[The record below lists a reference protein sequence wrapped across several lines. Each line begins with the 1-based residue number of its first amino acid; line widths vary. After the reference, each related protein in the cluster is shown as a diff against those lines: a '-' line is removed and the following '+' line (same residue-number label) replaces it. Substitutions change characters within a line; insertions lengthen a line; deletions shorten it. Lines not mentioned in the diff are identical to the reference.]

1 MWQEF
6 FRFDLRYQLR
16 QPLLWLTAIAL
27 SVMAFMSASNDS
39 FRIGGAIGNVHMNA
53 PVVIANQLSILSI
66 IAMFLVTVFIAGAV
80 LRDKEVGIADMLFAT
95 PMRKLAYLFGRF
107 SAGFAACLTIFALI
121 VLAMMLGTQMPSI
134 DPARI
139 GAFSL
144 HTYAWS
150 FFVFVVP
157 NLLFVAAL
165 LMMLAATTRSMI
177 LVYVGVLAFMVLWSV
192 AGALGSEGG
201 NASMAVLLD
210 PFGVRALKQAT
221 RYYTSAESNSMLPPL
236 SGLLLANRLIWTA
249 IAIGLFAATVMLFK
263 PQRSGTGSA
272 WFGKTRKPAVASLAM
287 APVAAA
293 RRIAPRFSASTAW
306 SQWWALLCFDAKGV
320 IKSMPFLVMLLLAIA
335 NFVANYTV
343 NGMRFDSAPY
353 PLTRLLLEELAGGIN
368 SVLVIV
374 LIFYSGELIFK
385 EKQVKIS
392 DVSDALPVP
401 NWVPLMAKAGALIAV
416 IFAFLFTGVAAA
428 LVIQLAKGG
437 TPVEPMLYLKGTL
450 INAVY
455 FMLMAVAVLSLQAI
469 TNNKYIGYGLAIALF
484 LADTVLN
491 AMGFNHKLYSF
502 AALPALTYSDVNG
515 YGHFLEGWSWFALYW
530 ALGCVALLI
539 VAQAF
544 WQRGLALGGLAR
556 FTAALRKLRGTAGV
570 ALALSLAAWGAA
582 GGWIFYNTNVLNSYQ
597 SDEAVLDAQAD
608 YEKLYRMTLGLP
620 QPSLTSVRAN
630 VDIFPAERR
639 VSIKGHYQL
648 KNKTAAPIDTLH
660 FQTDVNAVTTIDR
673 LPAHHVATDDRRFGF
688 KIVKLDQPLAPGA
701 TMAFDFTVQV
711 SNAGFTNSGAPD
723 SINHNGTMFTSE
735 NFFPTLG
742 YVQAR
747 EIDDRGERRKRG
759 LGEPQRMP
767 RLEDQQAHYS
777 NYWKLFGFDADLID
791 FETTVSTSAGQS
803 AVAPGQLEKQWDKDG
818 RRYFQYKMDKP
829 ILPFFSYQSANW
841 EVKKAAWRGVPIEVY
856 YDKKHA
862 YNIDS
867 MIKGTQGALEYNT
880 ANFGPYPHKQVRIL
894 ETPLYLTYARS
905 LPGTIPFS
913 ESLGFISDMRDPNGV
928 DHVFYVT
935 AHEVAH
941 QWWGDQIIPANVQ
954 GSAMIAESL
963 AEYSALMALEK
974 QFGAEKVR
982 HILRWDMDQYLAGR
996 GKELVEELP
1005 LIRTE
1010 SQIYLHYRKGSLA
1023 FYRLREEIGEAA
1035 LNRALK
1041 NFLDAHRYQ
1050 TAPYVTSADLMKY
1063 IRAEAGQDKQEM
1075 ITDLFERIVIYD
1087 NRVLES
1093 SARQRADGKWD
1104 VTVKLNLA
1112 KMQADGKGKETARKY
1127 DEAVNIAVFARAAGA
1142 AEKDERVLHR
1152 RKVMLP
1158 AGESTMTIT
1167 VAEKPYDVG
1176 VDPYNLLIDRVAGDN
1191 RKKVTVVGVN

>member
-27 SVMAFMSASNDS
+27 SAMAFLSASNDS
-39 FRIGGAIGNVHMNA
+39 FRIGGGIGNVHMNA

-95 PMRKLAYLFGRF
+95 PMRKLEYLFGRF
-107 SAGFAACLTIFALI
+107 FAGFVACLAIFGLI
-121 VLAMMLGTQMPSI
+121 TLAMMLGASMPSI
-134 DPARI
+134 DPARL
-139 GAFSL
+139 GAFSV

-150 FFVFVVP
+150 FFVLVVP

-221 RYYTSAESNSMLPPL
+221 RYYTSAESNSSLPPL
-236 SGLLLANRLIWTA
+236 SGLLLMNRLLWTA
-249 IAIGLFAATVMLFK
+249 IAMGMFAATVILFK
-263 PQRSGTGSA
+263 PQRIGSGRA
-272 WFGKTRKPAVASLAM
+272 WFGAARKPLAATAAPAVT
-287 APVAAA
+287 AA

-306 SQWWALLCFDAKGV
+306 SQWWAVLCFDAKGV

-335 NFVANYTV
+335 NFVANFTV

-368 SVLVIV
+368 AVLVIV

-392 DVSDALPVP
+392 DVSDAMPVP
-401 NWVPLMAKAGALIAV
+401 NWVPLMAKAAALVAV
-416 IFAFLFTGVAAA
+416 IFAFLFAGVGAA
-428 LVIQLAKGG
+428 LIIQLAKGG
-437 TPVEPMLYLKGTL
+437 APVEGMLYLQGTL

-455 FMLMAVAVLSLQAI
+455 FILMAMAVLSLQTI
-469 TNNKYIGYGLAIALF
+469 TNNKFIGYGLAIALF
-484 LADTVLN
+484 LANTVLN
-491 AMGFNHKLYSF
+491 GMDFNHKLYSF
-502 AALPALTYSDVNG
+502 SALPTLTYSDVNG
-515 YGHFLEGWSWFALYW
+515 YGHFLTGWSWFALYW
-530 ALGCVALLI
+530 SLFCVALLI

-556 FTAALRKLRGTAGV
+556 LAAAMRNLRGKAGM
-570 ALALSLAAWGAA
+570 ALALSLVAFGVTGA
-582 GGWIFYNTNVLNSYQ
+582 WIFYNTNVLNRYESADQ
-597 SDEAVLDAQAD
+597 VLDAQAD
-608 YEKLYRMTLGLP
+608 YEKLYRKTLALP
-620 QPSLTSVRAN
+620 QPSLTNVRAN
-630 VDIFPAERR
+630 VDIYPAERR
-639 VSIKGHYQL
+639 VNIKGHYVL
-648 KNKTAAPIDTLH
+648 KNKTAAPIDQLRV
-660 FQTDVNAVTTIDR
+660 QTDVTATTTIDQ
-673 LPAHHVATDDRRFGF
+673 LPAHTVISDDKRFGF
-688 KIVKLDQPLAPGA
+688 KVLQLATPLAPGA
-701 TMAFDFTVQV
+701 TLAFDFTVAV
-711 SNAGFTNSGAPD
+711 INPGFTNSGAPD
-723 SINHNGTMFTSE
+723 TVNNNGTMFTSE

-759 LGEPQRMP
+759 LGEPHRMP
-767 RLEDQQAHYS
+767 KLEDQQARYS
-777 NYWKLFGFDADLID
+777 NFWKLFGFDADLID
-791 FETTVSTSAGQS
+791 FETTVSTSAGQL
-803 AVAPGQLEKQWDKDG
+803 AVAPGQLEKRWEKDG
-818 RRYFQYKMDKP
+818 RSYFQYKMDKP
-829 ILPFFSYQSANW
+829 ILPFFSYQSGTW
-841 EVKKAAWRGVPIEVY
+841 EVKKANWRGVPIEVY

-867 MIKGTQGALEYNT
+867 MIKGTQGALDYNT
-880 ANFGPYPHKQVRIL
+880 DNFGPYPHKQVRIL
-894 ETPLYLTYARS
+894 ETPLYQTFARS
-905 LPGTIPFS
+905 FPGTIPFS
-913 ESLGFISDMRDPNGV
+913 ESLGFISDMRDPEGV

-935 AHEVAH
+935 AHEMAH
-941 QWWGDQIIPANVQ
+941 QWWGDQIIAANVQ
-954 GSAMIAESL
+954 GSAMITESL

-974 QFGAEKVR
+974 RYGADKVR

-1023 FYRLREEIGEAA
+1023 FYRLREEIGEVA
-1035 LNRALK
+1035 LNRALRK
-1041 NFLDAHRYQ
+1041 FLDANRYQ
-1050 TAPYVTSADLMKY
+1050 STPYVTSLDLLKF
-1063 IRAEAGQDKQEM
+1063 IRAEAGQDKQAL

-1093 SARQRADGKWD
+1093 TMRQRADGKWD
-1104 VTVKLNLA
+1104 VTLKLNLA
-1112 KMQADGKGKETARKY
+1112 KLQADGKGKESARAY
-1127 DEAVNIAVFARAAGA
+1127 DEPVDIAIFARAAGGR
-1142 AEKDERVLHR
+1142 EKDERVLHR
-1152 RKVMLP
+1152 AKYALP
-1158 AGESTMTIT
+1158 AGESTLT
-1167 VAEKPYDVG
+1167 VTVDEKPYEAG
-1176 VDPYNLLIDRVAGDN
+1176 VDPYNLLIDRVAADN
-1191 RKKVTVVGVN
+1191 RKKIAIAGAAL

>member
-16 QPLLWLTAIAL
+16 QPLLWLTALAL
-27 SVMAFMSASNDS
+27 SAMAFMSASNDS
-39 FRIGGAIGNVHMNA
+39 FRIGGGIGNVHMNA

-80 LRDKEVGIADMLFAT
+80 LRDREVGIADMLFAT
-95 PMRKLAYLFGRF
+95 PMRKIAYLFGRF
-107 SAGFAACLTIFALI
+107 SAGFVACLAIFGLI
-121 VLAMMLGTQMPSI
+121 TLAMMLGAQMPSI
-134 DPARI
+134 DPARL

-177 LVYVGVLAFMVLWSV
+177 LVYVGVLAFMVLWSS

-221 RYYTSAESNSMLPPL
+221 RYYTSAESNTSLPPL
-236 SGLLLANRLIWTA
+236 AGLLLLNRVIWTM
-249 IAIGLFAATVMLFK
+249 IALGMFAATVILFK
-263 PQRSGTGSA
+263 PQRAGTSRA
-272 WFGKTRKPAVASLAM
+272 WFGNARKPVAVSA
-287 APVAAA
+287 APAAFST

-306 SQWWALLCFDAKGV
+306 AQWWAVLCFDAKGV

-335 NFVANYTV
+335 NFVANFAV

-392 DVSDALPVP
+392 DVTDAMPVP
-401 NWVPLMAKAGALIAV
+401 NWVPLMAKAAALVAV

-428 LVIQLAKGG
+428 LVIGLVKGG
-437 TPVEPMLYLKGTL
+437 APVEAMLYLQATL

-455 FMLMAVAVLSLQAI
+455 FILMALAVLSLQTI
-469 TNNKYIGYGLAIALF
+469 TNNKFLAYGLAIVLF
-484 LADTVLN
+484 LSNTVLN
-491 AMGFNHKLYSF
+491 GMDLNHKLYSF
-502 AALPALTYSDVNG
+502 AALPTLTYSDVNG
-515 YGHFLEGWSWFALYW
+515 YGHFLTGWSWFALYW
-530 ALGCVALLI
+530 ALFCVALLI

-544 WQRGLALGGLAR
+544 WQRGLALGGVARLASAMR
-556 FTAALRKLRGTAGV
+556 NLRGKAGL
-570 ALALSLAAWGAA
+570 ALALSLAAWGAT
-582 GGWIFYNTNVLNSYQ
+582 GGWIFYNTNVLNRYQ
-597 SDEAVLDAQAD
+597 SAAAVLDAQAD
-608 YEKLYRMTLGLP
+608 YEKLYRKTLALP

-639 VSIKGHYQL
+639 VTIKGRYLL
-648 KNKTAAPIDTLH
+648 KNKTAAALDTLRV
-660 FQTDVNAVTTIDR
+660 QTDVLAETTIDQ
-673 LPAHHVATDDRRFGF
+673 LPKHTVVSDDKRFGF
-688 KIVKLDQPLAPGA
+688 KILQLAEPLAPGA
-701 TMAFDFTVQV
+701 TLAFDFTVQV
-711 SNAGFTNSGAPD
+711 RNAGFTNSGAPD
-723 SINHNGTMFTSE
+723 GVNHNGTMFTSE

-747 EIDDRGERRKRG
+747 EIDDRNERRKRG

-767 RLEDQQAHYS
+767 KLEDQQAHYS
-777 NYWKLFGFDADLID
+777 NFWKLFGFDADLID
-791 FETTVSTSAGQS
+791 FETTVSTSAGQT
-803 AVAPGQLEKQWDKDG
+803 AVAPGQLEKRWEKDG
-818 RRYFQYKMDKP
+818 RNYFQYKMDKP
-829 ILPFFSYQSANW
+829 ILPFFSYQSAAW

-867 MIKGTQGALEYNT
+867 MIKGTQGALDYNT
-880 ANFGPYPHKQVRIL
+880 DNFGPYPHEHVRIL
-894 ETPLYLTYARS
+894 EFPLYLPFARS
-905 LPGTIPFS
+905 FPGTIPFS
-913 ESLGFISDMRDPNGV
+913 ESLGFISDMRDPEGV

-935 AHEVAH
+935 AHEMAH
-941 QWWGDQIIPANVQ
+941 QWWGDQIIAANVQ
-954 GSAMIAESL
+954 GSGMITESL

-974 QFGAEKVR
+974 QYGPEKVR

-1005 LIRTE
+1005 LVRSE

-1041 NFLDAHRYQ
+1041 KFLDANRYQ
-1050 TAPYVTSADLMKY
+1050 TAPYVTSLDLLKF
-1063 IRAEAGQDKQEM
+1063 IRAEAGRDKQEL

-1087 NRVLES
+1087 NRVLEAS
-1093 SARQRADGKWD
+1093 TRQRADGKWD
-1104 VTVKLNLA
+1104 VTVKVNLA
-1112 KMQADGKGKETARKY
+1112 KMQADGKGKESARKY
-1127 DEAVNIAVFARAAGA
+1127 DEPVDIAIFARAAGGR
-1142 AEKDERVLHR
+1142 EKDERVLHR
-1152 RKVMLP
+1152 QKYALQ
-1158 AGESTMTIT
+1158 AGESTITIT
-1167 VAEKPYDVG
+1167 VAEQPYDAG
-1176 VDPYNLLIDRVAGDN
+1176 VDPYNLLIDRVATDN
-1191 RKKVTVVGVN
+1191 RKKVTLAAGAL

>member
-16 QPLLWLTAIAL
+16 QPLLWLTACAL
-27 SVMAFMSASNDS
+27 SAMAFMSASNDS
-39 FRIGGAIGNVHMNA
+39 FRIGGGIGNVHMNA

-95 PMRKLAYLFGRF
+95 PMRKLEYLFGRF
-107 SAGFAACLTIFALI
+107 FAGFLACLTIFGLI
-121 VLAMMLGTQMPSI
+121 TLAMMLGAQMPSI
-134 DPARI
+134 DPARL
-139 GAFSL
+139 GAFSV

-221 RYYTSAESNSMLPPL
+221 RYYTSAESNTALPPL
-236 SGLLLANRLIWTA
+236 SGLLLMNRLIWTA
-249 IAIGLFAATVMLFK
+249 IALGMFAATVVLFK
-263 PQRSGTGSA
+263 PQRAGTGRA
-272 WFGKTRKPAVASLAM
+272 WFGAARQPLAASHAPAATSS
-287 APVAAA
+287 A
-293 RRIAPRFSASTAW
+293 RRIAPRFTTSTAW
-306 SQWWALLCFDAKGV
+306 SQWWAVLCFDAKGV

-335 NFVANYTV
+335 NFVANFAV
-343 NGMRFDSAPY
+343 GGMRFDSAPY

-385 EKQVKIS
+385 ERQAKIN

-401 NWVPLMAKAGALIAV
+401 NWVPLMAKAAALAAV
-416 IFAFLFTGVAAA
+416 IVAFLFSGVAAA
-428 LVIQLAKGG
+428 LLIQMAKGG
-437 TPVEPMLYLKGTL
+437 VPAEPMLYLQGTL
-450 INAVY
+450 VNAVY
-455 FMLMAVAVLSLQAI
+455 FILMALALLSLQTIA
-469 TNNKYIGYGLAIALF
+469 NNKFVGYALAIALF
-484 LADTVLN
+484 LSNTVLN
-491 AMGFNHKLYSF
+491 GMDFNHKLYSF
-502 AALPALTYSDVNG
+502 AALPTLTYSDVNG
-515 YGHFLEGWSWFALYW
+515 YGHFLTGWSWFALYW
-530 ALGCVALLI
+530 ALFCVALLI

-544 WQRGLALGGLAR
+544 WQRGLALGGAAR
-556 FTAALRKLRGTAGV
+556 VASAVRGLRSRAG
-570 ALALSLAAWGAA
+570 LALSLSLVAWGAT
-582 GGWIFYNTNVLNSYQ
+582 GGWIFYNTNILNNYQ
-597 SDEAVLDAQAD
+597 AADTALDAQAD
-608 YEKLYRMTLGLP
+608 YEKLYRKTLGAP

-639 VSIKGHYQL
+639 VTIKGHYLL
-648 KNKTAAPIDTLH
+648 KNKTAAALDTLH
-660 FQTDVNAVTTIDR
+660 VQTDIAAQTRIDQ
-673 LPAHHVATDDRRFGF
+673 LPAHTVVSDDKRFGF
-688 KIVKLDQPLAPGA
+688 KTLKLTAPLAPGA
-701 TMAFDFTVQV
+701 TLAFDFTVEV
-711 SNAGFTNSGAPD
+711 RNPGFTNSGAPD
-723 SINHNGTMFTSE
+723 TVNRNGTMFASE

-747 EIDDRGERRKRG
+747 EIDDRNERRKRG

-767 RLEDQQAHYS
+767 KLEDQQARYS
-777 NYWKLFGFDADLID
+777 NFWKLFGFDADLID
-791 FETTVSTSAGQS
+791 FETTVSTSAGQT
-803 AVAPGQLEKQWDKDG
+803 AIAPGDLQKRWEKDG
-818 RRYFQYKMDKP
+818 RSYFQYKMDKP
-829 ILPFFSYQSANW
+829 ILPFFSYQSGAW
-841 EVKKAAWRGVPIEVY
+841 EVKQAAWRGVPIEVY

-867 MIKGTQGALEYNT
+867 MIKGTQGALDYNT
-880 ANFGPYPHKQVRIL
+880 ANFGPYPHKHVRIL
-894 ETPLYLTYARS
+894 ETPLYQSFARS
-905 LPGTIPFS
+905 FPGTIPFS
-913 ESLGFISDMRDPNGV
+913 ESLGFISDMRDPDGI

-935 AHEVAH
+935 AHEIAH
-941 QWWGDQIIPANVQ
+941 QWWGDQVIAANVQ
-954 GSAMIAESL
+954 GGAMVTESL

-982 HILRWDMDQYLAGR
+982 HILRWDMDQYLSGR

-1010 SQIYLHYRKGSLA
+1010 SQMYLHYRKGSLA
-1023 FYRLREEIGEAA
+1023 FYRLREEIGEVA

-1041 NFLDAHRYQ
+1041 KFLDAKRYQ
-1050 TAPYVTSADLMKY
+1050 SAPYVTSLDLLKF
-1063 IRAEAGQDKQEM
+1063 IRAEAGQDKQEL

-1087 NRVLES
+1087 NRVLVS

-1104 VTVKLNLA
+1104 VTLKLKLA
-1112 KMQADGKGKETARKY
+1112 KMQADGKGMESARKY
-1127 DEAVNIAVFARAAGA
+1127 DEAVDIAIFARAAGA
-1142 AEKDERVLHR
+1142 REKDERVLHR
-1152 RKVMLP
+1152 QKYTLP
-1158 AGESTMTIT
+1158 AGESTVTVT
-1167 VAEKPYDVG
+1167 VAEKPYEAG

-1191 RKKVTVVGVN
+1191 RKLITVAP

>member
-6 FRFDLRYQLR
+6 FRFDLRFQLR

-27 SVMAFMSASNDS
+27 SAMAFMSAGNDS
-39 FRIGGAIGNVHMNA
+39 FRIGGGIGNVHMNA

-95 PMRKLAYLFGRF
+95 PMRKIDYLFGRF
-107 SAGFAACLTIFALI
+107 FAGFVACLAIFGLI
-121 VLAMMLGTQMPSI
+121 LLAMMLGAQMPSI
-134 DPARI
+134 DPARL

-144 HTYAWS
+144 HTYVWS
-150 FFVFVVP
+150 FGVFVVP

-165 LMMLAATTRSMI
+165 LMMLAAVTRSMI

-236 SGLLLANRLIWTA
+236 SGLLLMNRLIWTT
-249 IAIGLFAATVMLFK
+249 IALGMFAATVVLFK
-263 PQRSGTGSA
+263 PQRSGTARG
-272 WFGKTRKPAVASLAM
+272 WFARKPVASAG
-287 APVAAA
+287 APLVVST

-306 SQWWALLCFDAKGV
+306 SQWWAVLCFDAKGV
-320 IKSMPFLVMLLLAIA
+320 IRSMPFLVMLLLAIA
-335 NFVANYTV
+335 NFVANFAV

-385 EKQVKIS
+385 ERQVKIS

-401 NWVPLMAKAGALIAV
+401 NWVPLMAKAAALVAV
-416 IFAFLFTGVAAA
+416 IFAFLFAGVGAA

-437 TPVEPMLYLKGTL
+437 APVEAMLYLQGTL

-455 FMLMAVAVLSLQAI
+455 FILMALAVLSLQTI
-469 TNNKYIGYGLAIALF
+469 TNNKFIGYGLAIALF
-484 LADTVLN
+484 LANTVLN
-491 AMGFNHKLYSF
+491 GMDLNHKLYSF
-502 AALPALTYSDVNG
+502 AALPELIYSDVNG
-515 YGHFLEGWSWFALYW
+515 YGHFLTGWSWFAVYW
-530 ALGCVALLI
+530 ALFCVALLI

-544 WQRGLALGGLAR
+544 WQRGLALGGVAR
-556 FTAALRKLRGTAGV
+556 LDSALRNLRGKAGL
-570 ALALSLAAWGAA
+570 ALALSLAAWGAT
-582 GGWIFYNTNVLNSYQ
+582 GGWIFYNTNVLNHYHSA
-597 SDEAVLDAQAD
+597 DAVLDAQAD
-608 YEKLYRMTLGLP
+608 YEKLYRKTLALP

-630 VDIFPAERR
+630 VDIYPAERR
-639 VSIKGHYQL
+639 VTIKGRYLL
-648 KNKTAAPIDTLH
+648 KNKTAAALDTLRV
-660 FQTDVNAVTTIDR
+660 QTDIGAETSIDQ
-673 LPAHHVATDDRRFGF
+673 LPPYTVVSDDKRFGF
-688 KIVKLDQPLAPGA
+688 KVLRLATPLAPGA
-701 TMAFDFTVQV
+701 TLAFDFTVDV
-711 SNAGFTNSGAPD
+711 RNPGFTNSGAPD
-723 SINHNGTMFTSE
+723 TVNNNGTMFASE

-747 EIDDRGERRKRG
+747 EIDDRNERRKRG

-767 RLEDQQAHYS
+767 KLEDQQAHYS
-777 NYWKLFGFDADLID
+777 NFWKLFGFDADLID

-803 AVAPGQLEKQWDKDG
+803 AFAPGQLERRWEKDG
-818 RRYFQYKMDKP
+818 RNYFHYKMDRP
-829 ILPFFSYQSANW
+829 ILPFFSYQSATW
-841 EVKKAAWRGVPIEVY
+841 EVKKGEWRGVPIEVY

-880 ANFGPYPHKQVRIL
+880 ANFGPYPHKHVRIL
-894 ETPLYLTYARS
+894 ETPLYQSFARS
-905 LPGTIPFS
+905 FPGTIPFS
-913 ESLGFISDMRDPNGV
+913 ESLGFISDMREAGGV

-941 QWWGDQIIPANVQ
+941 QWWGDQIIAANVQ
-954 GSAMIAESL
+954 GSAMITESL

-974 QFGAEKVR
+974 AYGAEKVR
-982 HILRWDMDQYLAGR
+982 HILRWDMDKYLAGR

-1010 SQIYLHYRKGSLA
+1010 SQVYLHYRKGSLA

-1041 NFLDAHRYQ
+1041 NFLEAHRYQ
-1050 TAPYVTSADLMKY
+1050 SAPYVTSVDLLKY
-1063 IRAEAGQDKQEM
+1063 IRAEAGQDKQEL

-1087 NRVLES
+1087 NRVLEAG
-1093 SARQRADGKWD
+1093 ARQRADGKWD

-1112 KMQADGKGKETARKY
+1112 KMQADGKGKESARVY
-1127 DEAVNIAVFARAAGA
+1127 DEAVDIGVFA
-1142 AEKDERVLHR
+1142 KDGRVLHR
-1152 RKVMLP
+1152 QKYTLP
-1158 AGESTMTIT
+1158 AGESSVTIT
-1167 VAEKPYDVG
+1167 VGEKPYEAG
-1176 VDPYNLLIDRVAGDN
+1176 VDPYNLLIDRVAADN
-1191 RKKVTVVGVN
+1191 RKKIAGT

>member
-16 QPLLWLTAIAL
+16 QPLLWLTAFAL
-27 SVMAFMSASNDS
+27 SAMAFMSASNDS

-95 PMRKLAYLFGRF
+95 PMRKLEYLFGRF
-107 SAGFAACLTIFALI
+107 FAGFLACLAIFALI
-121 VLAMMLGTQMPSI
+121 TLAMMIGSQMPSI
-134 DPARI
+134 DPARV
-139 GAFSL
+139 GAFSM
-144 HTYAWS
+144 HTYLWS

-157 NLLFVAAL
+157 NLLFVSAL

-221 RYYTSAESNSMLPPL
+221 RYYTSAESNAALPPL
-236 SGLLLANRLIWTA
+236 SGLLLMNRLIWTT
-249 IAIGLFAATVMLFK
+249 IALGMFAATVILFK
-263 PQRSGTGSA
+263 PQRTGTGRG
-272 WFGKTRKPAVASLAM
+272 WFSGARNLVAVSR
-287 APVAAA
+287 APTALVP
-293 RRIAPRFSASTAW
+293 RRIAPRFTVSTAW
-306 SQWWALLCFDAKGV
+306 SQWWAVLCFDAKGV

-335 NFVANYTV
+335 NFVANFTV

-374 LIFYSGELIFK
+374 LIFYSGELIFR

-401 NWVPLMAKAGALIAV
+401 NWVPLTAKAAALVAV
-416 IFAFLFTGVAAA
+416 IFAFLFTGVAGA
-428 LVIQLAKGG
+428 LVIQLVQGG
-437 TPVEPMLYLKGTL
+437 APLEPMLYLQGTL

-455 FMLMAVAVLSLQAI
+455 FILMAMAVLSLQTI
-469 TNNKYIGYGLAIALF
+469 TNNKFIGYALAIGLF
-484 LADTVLN
+484 LLNTVLN
-491 AMGFNHKLYSF
+491 GMDLNHKLYSF
-502 AALPALTYSDVNG
+502 AALPTLVYSDVNG
-515 YGHFLEGWSWFALYW
+515 YGHFLTGWSWFALYW
-530 ALGCVALLI
+530 ALFCVALLI

-544 WQRGLALGGLAR
+544 WQRGLVLDGMARLASAMR
-556 FTAALRKLRGTAGV
+556 NLRGKAGV
-570 ALALSLAAWGAA
+570 VLALTLAAFGAT

-597 SDEAVLDAQAD
+597 AADVALDAQAD
-608 YEKLYRMTLGLP
+608 YEKLYRNTLGLP

-639 VSIKGHYQL
+639 VTIKGQYLL
-648 KNKTAAPIDTLH
+648 KNKTTAAIDTLRV
-660 FQTDVNAVTTIDR
+660 QTDISTETTIDR
-673 LPAHHVATDDRRFGF
+673 LPPHTVVSDDRRFG
-688 KIVKLDQPLAPGA
+688 VKVLKLAEPLMAGA
-701 TMAFDFTVQV
+701 TLAFDFTVHV
-711 SNAGFTNSGAPD
+711 RNPGFTNSGAAD
-723 SINHNGTMFTSE
+723 TVNHNGTMFASE

-747 EIDDRGERRKRG
+747 EIDDRSERRKRG
-759 LGEPQRMP
+759 LSEPHRMP
-767 RLEDQQAHYS
+767 KLEDQQAHYS
-777 NYWKLFGFDADLID
+777 NFWKLFGFDADLID
-791 FETTVSTSAGQS
+791 FETIVSTSAGQT
-803 AVAPGQLEKQWDKDG
+803 AFAPGQLEKRWEKDG
-818 RRYFQYKMDKP
+818 RNYFHYKMDKP
-829 ILPFFSYQSANW
+829 ILPFFSYQSATW
-841 EVKKAAWRGVPIEVY
+841 EVKKADWRGVPIEVY

-867 MIKGTQGALEYNT
+867 MIQGTQRALDYNT

-894 ETPLYLTYARS
+894 ETPLYQTFARS
-905 LPGTIPFS
+905 FPGTIPFS
-913 ESLGFISDMRDPNGV
+913 ESLGFISDMRNPDGV

-935 AHEVAH
+935 AHEIAH

-954 GSAMIAESL
+954 GSALITESL

-974 QFGAEKVR
+974 EYGAEKVR

-1005 LIRTE
+1005 LVRTE
-1010 SQIYLHYRKGSLA
+1010 SQTYLHYRKGSLA

-1050 TAPYVTSADLMKY
+1050 STPYVTSLDLLKY
-1063 IRAEAGQDKQEM
+1063 IRAEAGHDKQEL
-1075 ITDLFERIVIYD
+1075 ITDLFERTVIYD

-1093 SARQRADGKWD
+1093 TTRQRADGKWD
-1104 VTVKLNLA
+1104 VTVKLSLA

-1127 DEAVNIAVFARAAGA
+1127 DEAVDIAIFARADGAG
-1142 AEKDERVLHR
+1142 EKAERVLHR
-1152 RKVMLP
+1152 QKYALQ
-1158 AGESTMTIT
+1158 AGESTVTMT
-1167 VAEKPYDVG
+1167 VGEKPYDVG

-1191 RKKVTVVGVN
+1191 RKKATVAGGVL

>member
-16 QPLLWLTAIAL
+16 QPLLWLTACAL

-53 PVVIANQLSILSI
+53 PIVIANQLSILSI

-80 LRDKEVGIADMLFAT
+80 LRDKDVGIADMLFAT
-95 PMRKLAYLFGRF
+95 PMRKAEYLFGRF
-107 SAGFAACLTIFALI
+107 SAGFVACLAIFALI
-121 VLAMMLGTQMPSI
+121 VFAMMGGAQMPSI
-134 DPARI
+134 DPARL
-139 GAFSL
+139 GPFSL

-150 FFVFVVP
+150 FGVLVVP

-192 AGALGSEGG
+192 AGALGSDGG
-201 NASMAVLLD
+201 NASLAVLLD

-221 RYYTSAESNSMLPPL
+221 RYYTSAQSNSAMPPL
-236 SGLLLANRLIWTA
+236 SGLLLMNRLLWSA
-249 IAIGLFAATVMLFK
+249 IALGMFAATVVLFK
-263 PQRSGTGSA
+263 PQRTGTGRA
-272 WFGKTRKPAVASLAM
+272 WFGAARKPLALAA
-287 APVAAA
+287 APVAVST

-306 SQWWALLCFDAKGV
+306 SQWWAVLCFDAKGV

-335 NFVANYTV
+335 NFVANFAV

-392 DVSDALPVP
+392 DVTDAMPVP
-401 NWVPLMAKAGALIAV
+401 NWVPLIAKAAALVAV

-428 LVIQLAKGG
+428 LVIQLVKGG
-437 TPVEPMLYLKGTL
+437 APVEGMLYLQGTL

-455 FMLMAVAVLSLQAI
+455 FILMAMAVLSLQTI
-469 TNNKYIGYGLAIALF
+469 TNNKYIGYGLAIVLF
-484 LADTVLN
+484 LSNTVLN
-491 AMGFNHKLYSF
+491 GMDLNHKLYSF
-502 AALPALTYSDVNG
+502 AALPELIYSDING
-515 YGHFLEGWSWFALYW
+515 YGHFLTGWSWFALYW
-530 ALGCVALLI
+530 SLFCVALLL

-544 WQRGLALGGLAR
+544 WQRGLAGSR
-556 FTAALRKLRGTAGV
+556 VKAALRKLRGKAGV
-570 ALALSLAAWGAA
+570 ALALTLAAWSAT
-582 GGWIFYNTNVLNSYQ
+582 GGWIFYNTNVLNRYQ
-597 SDEAVLDAQAD
+597 SADAELDAQAD
-608 YEKLYRMTLGLP
+608 YEKLYRNTLGQP

-639 VSIKGHYQL
+639 VTIKGRYLL
-648 KNKTAAPIDTLH
+648 KNKTAAALDTLRV
-660 FQTDVNAVTTIDR
+660 QTDIAAETSIDQ
-673 LPAHHVATDDRRFGF
+673 LPQHTVVSDDKRFGF
-688 KIVKLDQPLAPGA
+688 KVLRLAEPLAPGA
-701 TMAFDFTVQV
+701 TLAFDFTVKV
-711 SNAGFTNSGAPD
+711 SNPGFTNSGTPD
-723 SINHNGTMFTSE
+723 TVNRNGTMFASE

-759 LGEPQRMP
+759 LGEPHRMP
-767 RLEDQQAHYS
+767 KLEDTQAHYS
-777 NYWKLFGFDADLID
+777 NFWKLFGFDADLID
-791 FETTVSTSAGQS
+791 FETTVSTSAGQI
-803 AVAPGQLEKQWDKDG
+803 AIAPGQLEKRWEKDG
-818 RRYFQYKMDKP
+818 RSYFHYKMDKP
-829 ILPFFSYQSANW
+829 ILPFFSYQSGTW
-841 EVKKAAWRGVPIEVY
+841 EVKKADWRGVPIEVY

-867 MIKGTQGALEYNT
+867 MIKGTQGALDYNT
-880 ANFGPYPHKQVRIL
+880 ANFGPYPHKHVRIL
-894 ETPLYLTYARS
+894 ETPLYQTFARS
-905 LPGTIPFS
+905 FPGTIPFS
-913 ESLGFISDMRDPNGV
+913 ESLGFISDMRDKDAV

-935 AHEVAH
+935 AHEIAH
-941 QWWGDQIIPANVQ
+941 QWWGDQIIAANVQ
-954 GSAMIAESL
+954 GSAMITESL

-974 QFGAEKVR
+974 QFGPEKVR
-982 HILRWDMDQYLAGR
+982 SILRWDMDQYLAGR

-1005 LIRTE
+1005 LTRTE
-1010 SQIYLHYRKGSLA
+1010 SQMYLHYRKGSLA
-1023 FYRLREEIGEAA
+1023 FYRLREEMGEAA

-1041 NFLDAHRYQ
+1041 NFLEANRYKS
-1050 TAPYVTSADLMKY
+1050 TPYVTSLDLLKY
-1063 IRAEAGQDKQEM
+1063 IRAEAGQDKQAL

-1093 SARQRADGKWD
+1093 GARQRADGKWD

-1112 KMQADGKGKETARKY
+1112 KLQADGKGKETAQVY
-1127 DEAVNIAVFARAAGA
+1127 DETVEIAIFAGG
-1142 AEKDERVLHR
+1142 ERVLHR
-1152 RKVMLP
+1152 KKYALP
-1158 AGESTMTIT
+1158 AGESTLTIT
-1167 VAEKPYDVG
+1167 VDQKPTEAG
-1176 VDPYNLLIDRVAGDN
+1176 VDPYNLLIDRVAADN
-1191 RKKVTVVGVN
+1191 RKKITAVP